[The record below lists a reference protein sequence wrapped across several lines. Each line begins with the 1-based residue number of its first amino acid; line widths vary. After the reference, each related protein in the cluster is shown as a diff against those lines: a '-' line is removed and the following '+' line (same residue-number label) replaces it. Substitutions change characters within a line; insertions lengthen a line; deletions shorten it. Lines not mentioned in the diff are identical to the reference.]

1 MGFGA
6 FGSCCSVCP
15 PLPFPFPSVGKEIGV
30 GRSALRNSRPSSQ
43 PLSYP
48 RSLYNGMQTARDWNK
63 NRCGYICI
71 LKRSFQRLTDGA
83 CLVENELQGS
93 HICPMIVT
101 ILKAE
106 KAEKKNGCRERN
118 RTWAP
123 RVINPTSFRLRH
135 FYRSSLNL
143 ERRVWA
149 RKTRHKSHAPFRLTT
164 TIVNAK
170 LSPCEIKWRRV
181 KVKAAVIKSTN
192 CVRVKVRSRKES
204 SNSDHNQRIA
214 ASHSTLR
221 S

>member
-106 KAEKKNGCRERN
+106 KAEKKKRLP
-118 RTWAP
+118 RTE
-123 RVINPTSFRLRH
+123 S
-135 FYRSSLNL
+135 NL
-143 ERRVWA
+143 GPSRYQSDVFPI
-149 RKTRHKSHAPFRLTT
+149 TPFLQKQFKFGEACMGAQ
-164 TIVNAK
+164 N
-170 LSPCEIKWRRV
+170 
-181 KVKAAVIKSTN
+181 
-192 CVRVKVRSRKES
+192 
-204 SNSDHNQRIA
+204 
-214 ASHSTLR
+214 
-221 S
+221 